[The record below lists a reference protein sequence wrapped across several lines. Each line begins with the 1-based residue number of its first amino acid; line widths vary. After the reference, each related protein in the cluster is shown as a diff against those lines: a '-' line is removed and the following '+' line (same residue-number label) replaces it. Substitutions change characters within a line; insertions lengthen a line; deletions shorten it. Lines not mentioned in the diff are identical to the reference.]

1 MEIRWQRTALSD
13 LEAIQDYLLER
24 NPPAALRLVSELRQA
39 ALSPIEHPHRGRPGR
54 VPGTREL
61 VVSGT
66 TYLIPYRV
74 RGQVIEI
81 LRVFHG
87 ARKWPDDFEK

>member
-1 MEIRWQRTALSD
+1 MEIRWQSSALSD

-24 NPPAALRLVSELRQA
+24 NPPAALRLVAELRKA
-39 ALSPIEHPHRGRPGR
+39 ALSLIEQPNRGRPGR

-61 VVSGT
+61 VVSGN

-74 RGQVIEI
+74 RGEVIEI

-87 ARKWPDDFEK
+87 ARKWPDDFGK

>member
-1 MEIRWQRTALSD
+1 MEIRWQSSALSD

-24 NPPAALRLVSELRQA
+24 NPPAALRLVSELREA
-39 ALSPIEHPHRGRPGR
+39 AARLLEHPNRGRPGR

>member
-24 NPPAALRLVSELRQA
+24 NPPAALRLVSELREA
-39 ALSPIEHPHRGRPGR
+39 ALSLVEHPNRGRPGR

-66 TYLIPYRV
+66 MYLIPYRV
-74 RGQVIEI
+74 RGEVIEI

>member
-1 MEIRWQRTALSD
+1 MEIRWQSHALSD

-24 NPPAALRLVSELRQA
+24 NPPAALRLVSELREA
-39 ALSPIEHPHRGRPGR
+39 AARLVEHPKRGRPGR
-54 VPGTREL
+54 VPDTREL

-66 TYLIPYRV
+66 MYVIPYRV
-74 RGQVIEI
+74 RGSVIEI

>member
-1 MEIRWQRTALSD
+1 MEIRWQSSALSD

-24 NPPAALRLVSELRQA
+24 NPPAALRSVSELREA
-39 ALSPIEHPHRGRPGR
+39 AARLVEQTNRGRPGR

-66 TYLIPYRV
+66 PYLIPYRV
-74 RGQVIEI
+74 RGHIIEI